1 MEETLS
7 RLVRSAAVLVL
18 AAWVFV
24 AAFSISATP
33 ACAQVKPGD
42 FITPRNAYRVKD
54 LVAPGLYWRVKHGM
68 TMKIVPTRAID
79 WPPPYKDATEKYSSQ
94 VRLTPDRQSLEGY
107 VAGLPFPF
115 IDTND
120 PDVAVKIA
128 WNMTFRPMWTDDLD
142 ARFFGCQSVYVR
154 PGHRASRIIDLSE
167 IGHYRTYNEIGRT
180 EVEPLPID
188 PDFKK
193 TGRMFLTGLY
203 PMLMPE
209 SLRGLGLVRYRYAD
223 PRRGDDTW
231 LWMPGARRVRR
242 ANEDGLTSATSVNQ
256 FNADEYAG
264 FNAKNENYRWKFLGE
279 KEMLGALHV
288 TQVPGHPCA
297 TDGGASSCPAEWE
310 LRRVYILE
318 ATPNRER
325 VPEEL
330 YSRHILYVDAEVYT
344 ILTQDLYDRSGQLFM
359 NYTDWLTYRDRPVP
373 DARVA
378 IYPFKRLFIVNASST
393 DVQTGFSTFC
403 SLPLPNAPERECWYI
418 NMGAVDKSM
427 CTVRAMVAAAP

>member
-1 MEETLS
+1 M
-7 RLVRSAAVLVL
+7 VRRAIVL
-18 AAWVFV
+18 AVV
-24 AAFSISATP
+24 AMAVVAEFSIFVTP
-33 ACAQVKPGD
+33 ASAQVKPGD
-42 FITPRNAYRVKD
+42 FITPENASRVKD
-54 LVAPGLYWRVKHGM
+54 LVAPGLYWRVTHGM
-68 TMKIVPTRAID
+68 TMKIVPTGTIE
-79 WPPPYKDATEKYSSQ
+79 WPPPYKEATEQYSSQ
-94 VRLTPDRQSLEGY
+94 VRLTADRQSPEGY

-115 IDTND
+115 IDAND

-154 PGHRASRIIDLSE
+154 PGHRYSRIIDLSE

-188 PDFKK
+188 PDFKQ

-203 PMLMPE
+203 PLLMPE
-209 SLRGLGLVRYRYAD
+209 NLRGLGLTRFHYAD
-223 PRRGDDTW
+223 PNRGDDTW

-242 ANEDGLTSATSVNQ
+242 VNEDGLTSATGVNQ
-256 FNADEYAG
+256 FNSDEYAG
-264 FNAKNENYRWKFLGE
+264 FNAKNENYHWKFLGE
-279 KEMLGALHV
+279 KKMLGALHV
-288 TQVPGHPCA
+288 TRVPGYPCPS
-297 TDGGASSCPAEWE
+297 DGGASSCPAQWE

-330 YSRHILYVDAEVYT
+330 YSRHILYVDAEAYAV
-344 ILTQDLYDRSGQLFM
+344 LTQDLYDRGGQLFM

-373 DARVA
+373 NARVA

-393 DVQTGFSTFC
+393 DLETGFSTFC
-403 SLPLPNAPERECWYI
+403 SLPMPNAPERECWYI
-418 NMGAVDKSM
+418 NMGAVGKSM
-427 CTVRAMVAAAP
+427 CSVRAMVAAAP